1 MGARVSWWS
10 ALYDD
15 WLAEQLLVR
24 EAGEVDATVAF
35 LRSRLDLRGGARV
48 LDQCC
53 GIGSMALP
61 LAASGVQ
68 VIGVDQAEAYVA
80 RANRDARARGLNAS
94 FVAGD
99 ACRFLPPAPVDAA
112 FNWWTSFGYF
122 DDDEA
127 NLAMLARAYDAL
139 VPGGRFALDTM
150 NVPGVLR
157 GFQREVSLRRETP
170 RGEVLL
176 HRESRVDLV
185 RGRLLKRWTYFVGE
199 DGKVEHESS
208 VKLYMPDVIG
218 DMLRRAGF
226 SEVEMVGS
234 VAGEPLSLDSPRLI
248 AIARR
253 AS

>member
-1 MGARVSWWS
+1 VSWWS

-24 EAGEVDATVAF
+24 EEGEVDSTVAF
-35 LRSRLDLRGGARV
+35 LSARLELRPGARV

-53 GIGSMALP
+53 GIGSVALP
-61 LAASGVQ
+61 LAASGAQ
-68 VIGVDQAEAYVA
+68 VIGVDQAEAYIA
-80 RANRDARARGLNAS
+80 RANRDAQARGLEAS
-94 FVAGD
+94 FFADD

-127 NLAMLARAYDAL
+127 NLSMLSRAHDAL

-157 GFQREVSLRRETP
+157 GFQREVQLRRETP

-176 HRESRVDLV
+176 LRESTVDLL
-185 RGRLLKRWTYFVGE
+185 RGRLLKRWTYFVGAE
-199 DGKVEHESS
+199 RKVEHASS

-218 DMLRRAGF
+218 HMLRRAGF
-226 SEVEMVGS
+226 DEVKMVGS
-234 VAGEPLSLDSPRLI
+234 VDGEPLSIDSPRLI

-253 AS
+253 VS